1 MKLRREHSMK
11 KGCFSFTII
20 ILLLALIVVFA
31 GRNIIDAVLRQMYPR
46 SYEELVQNGA
56 ANFSLDENLVY
67 ALIKAESKFDKDAV
81 SHAGAVGL
89 MQLTPETFK
98 WINEKQGITEE
109 NTDIYD
115 PQDNIDAGCA
125 LLRLLLDHYGN
136 LETALSAYN
145 AGMGNVSSW
154 LQNEQYSSDGMT
166 LHTIPFPETREY
178 TKRVQENY
186 SMYQSLY
193 STDTVIQ

>member
-1 MKLRREHSMK
+1 MK

-31 GRNIIDAVLRQMYPR
+31 GRNIIDVVLRQMYPR

-193 STDTVIQ
+193 SADTVIQ

>member
-1 MKLRREHSMK
+1 MK

-20 ILLLALIVVFA
+20 FLILALIVIFA
-31 GRNIIDAVLRQMYPR
+31 GRNIIDAVLLQMYPR

-56 ANFSLDENLVY
+56 ANFSLDENLVF
-67 ALIKAESKFDKDAV
+67 ALIKAESKFDENAV

-98 WINEKQGITEE
+98 WINEKQGITED

-115 PQDNIDAGCA
+115 PEDNIYAGCA

-154 LQNEQYSSDGMT
+154 LQSEQYSSDGKT

-186 SMYQSLY
+186 GMYQSLY
-193 STDTVIQ
+193 NAEPVTQ

>member
-1 MKLRREHSMK
+1 MK

-31 GRNIIDAVLRQMYPR
+31 GRNIIDVVLRQMYPR

-125 LLRLLLDHYGN
+125 LLRLLLDH
-136 LETALSAYN
+136 
-145 AGMGNVSSW
+145 
-154 LQNEQYSSDGMT
+154 
-166 LHTIPFPETREY
+166 
-178 TKRVQENY
+178 
-186 SMYQSLY
+186 
-193 STDTVIQ
+193 

>member
-31 GRNIIDAVLRQMYPR
+31 GRNIIDVVLRQMYPR